1 MSSSSPVVEPSRTS
15 TKLTRHTP
23 ARSTKDKYETM
34 EKLQAW
40 MTDKVYGI
48 GGTKDKVSR
57 RSRSCCQP
65 RPSDPL
71 ASPGHCSKGPR
82 ASHVVAQTLKIRGNP
97 KVFIEIPP
105 PTSRTATPPATSLLP
120 YCLTT

>member
-1 MSSSSPVVEPSRTS
+1 MSSSPVVEPTS

-48 GGTKDKVSR
+48 GGTKDCKCAGLR
-57 RSRSCCQP
+57 RHNS
-65 RPSDPL
+65 
-71 ASPGHCSKGPR
+71 
-82 ASHVVAQTLKIRGNP
+82 
-97 KVFIEIPP
+97 E
-105 PTSRTATPPATSLLP
+105 
-120 YCLTT
+120 